1 MGQKVMGPTVP
12 AGAACGDALINVS
25 SDESVLILINHCR
38 DMKRQ
43 EARLRLITLLLLLGC
58 TALFVYSTCANLGQ
72 HGKSGSSRDGSAED
86 QTPAYSKQE
95 RGCPEVPHAETV
107 QRQAET
113 QKIHLQSTGKANGS
127 YITWAPILGKMNYNK
142 EKNAIVIPTT
152 GIYFIYLRFTLSC
165 NDDVKG
171 SEFQKFHI
179 QLHRWSEAYGKVTT
193 ELDAWESVKCQTKDY
208 QTLFV
213 GQLFDRLDGEFLS
226 VKVIDGYNLIKTSFF
241 GAFLQ

>member
-1 MGQKVMGPTVP
+1 M
-12 AGAACGDALINVS
+12 
-25 SDESVLILINHCR
+25 SDSVTH
-38 DMKRQ
+38 
-43 EARLRLITLLLLLGC
+43 RLI
-58 TALFVYSTCANLGQ
+58 
-72 HGKSGSSRDGSAED
+72 SSLAE
-86 QTPAYSKQE
+86 
-95 RGCPEVPHAETV
+95 
-107 QRQAET
+107 
-113 QKIHLQSTGKANGS
+113 STGKANGS

-165 NDDVKG
+165 NDDDVKG

>member
-1 MGQKVMGPTVP
+1 MCPDCGIVCC
-12 AGAACGDALINVS
+12 GAILLIAVCAHFMTDFILMVRKLYWLVS
-25 SDESVLILINHCR
+25 LKTRELIVLKLTH
-38 DMKRQ
+38 
-43 EARLRLITLLLLLGC
+43 RLIFSL
-58 TALFVYSTCANLGQ
+58 
-72 HGKSGSSRDGSAED
+72 AE
-86 QTPAYSKQE
+86 
-95 RGCPEVPHAETV
+95 
-107 QRQAET
+107 
-113 QKIHLQSTGKANGS
+113 STGKANES
-127 YITWAPILGKMNYNK
+127 YITWAPMLGKMNYNE

-165 NDDVKG
+165 NDDVKD

-193 ELDAWESVKCQTKDY
+193 ELDAWESVKCQAKDY

-226 VKVIDGYNLIKTSFF
+226 VKVIDGYNLIKKSFF

>member
-1 MGQKVMGPTVP
+1 M
-12 AGAACGDALINVS
+12 
-25 SDESVLILINHCR
+25 SDSVTH
-38 DMKRQ
+38 
-43 EARLRLITLLLLLGC
+43 RLI
-58 TALFVYSTCANLGQ
+58 
-72 HGKSGSSRDGSAED
+72 SSLAE
-86 QTPAYSKQE
+86 
-95 RGCPEVPHAETV
+95 
-107 QRQAET
+107 
-113 QKIHLQSTGKANGS
+113 STGKANGS

-171 SEFQKFHI
+171 FEFQKFHI

>member
-1 MGQKVMGPTVP
+1 MGQRVMGPTVP
-12 AGAACGDALINVS
+12 AGAACGDALISVTP
-25 SDESVLILINHCR
+25 DESVLILINHCR

-58 TALFVYSTCANLGQ
+58 AALFVYSTCANLGQ
-72 HGKSGSSRDGSAED
+72 HGKSSRHGSAED

-95 RGCPEVPHAETV
+95 RGCPEAPHAETV
-107 QRQAET
+107 QRKAET
-113 QKIHLQSTGKANGS
+113 EKIHLQSTGKTNGS
-127 YITWAPILGKMNYNK
+127 YITWTPMLGKMNYDK

-165 NDDVKG
+165 DDDVEKA
-171 SEFQKFHI
+171 EFRKFHI
-179 QLHRWSEAYGKVTT
+179 QLQRWSEAYGKVTT
-193 ELDAWESVKCQTKDY
+193 ELDAWESVKCQKESKDY

-213 GQLFDRLDGEFLS
+213 GQLFDRLEGEFLS